1 MLSSYN
7 RTEYYNFIR
16 KNGNPYKNNEK
27 VKTKDQVLQA
37 FNDYRLDGNVFE
49 DDPINYQEDKTPF
62 RPNQIINFDIR
73 ENLNESELE
82 YYNQFSEEEDEYRYI
97 SELFLSGMHRKP
109 IKG

>member
-16 KNGNPYKNNEK
+16 QNGNPYKNNEK
-27 VKTKDQVLQA
+27 VKTRDQILQA
-37 FNDYRLDGNVFE
+37 FNDFRLDGNVFE

-73 ENLNESELE
+73 ENLIFYKS
-82 YYNQFSEEEDEYRYI
+82 YFFSY
-97 SELFLSGMHRKP
+97 
-109 IKG
+109 